1 MSLIFR
7 HFSFPRWYA
16 VGACIWLCSTVRVFA
31 VPTAV
36 DDSYEVTEDRAFSAV
51 SGPIVDQDFDG
62 EELDGNELDGFDG
75 DWLILDR
82 IENENG
88 RGDAY
93 PVDGSGRLWNA
104 PDFDPASSTISPW
117 FTAPVPIQS
126 GIIEGFPGLGDL
138 LFGIAQA
145 ANGQNLVTTYLFRNS
160 FTLTAAE
167 AVIEAWELDY
177 LVDDGIAVYVNG
189 TEVYRS
195 GILPAGPLTTQTFTT
210 MSVADET
217 AYVKGAI
224 GLGGLLV
231 AGSNSIAVEL
241 HQATIESSDVG
252 FDLSMEPAAAGVGAG
267 LIAHADDP
275 FPAPFNTSAP
285 DFSAGDIAAGGGF
298 DGSAGA
304 HIRVGGGPQGQA
316 TVSSGALR
324 LPITLDD
331 PATLEISFRYR
342 LQMNGGYESGEFSA
356 VILEIGGN
364 FVGSGANGDIFRMYG
379 PDGRGNEDSGWRT
392 FSAEV
397 SFPAGSHDLDLG
409 VFNDRSTT
417 VGEVTDVWFDDI
429 LIELVG
435 GGVGGGVLVNDSG
448 EGDSLMAAVTVEP
461 SHGSLGLNPDGTF
474 TYVPESN
481 FFGTDSFS
489 YTVTDNTG
497 SSAPATVTLHI
508 LPVND
513 PPTIAARDLVS
524 EEDLALSIPAG
535 SGLGFMAADVEGDA
549 FTFAIDTDVSSG
561 SLIVNSDGSFTYTP
575 DSDFFGVD
583 SFTYVADDGIDRS
596 LPATVSI
603 TVNPV
608 NDPPSAEADSY
619 STGENIPLVV
629 SQAGL
634 AVQVSVLSDNLDVVA
649 GPQFSG
655 VTNVEPVSGF
665 EGLGGDG
672 GFSGCF
678 LRNRTSGNPAESTTI
693 TINNL
698 PLHNRVSISFLL
710 AVIDSWDGDR
720 SGGDFFNVLVD
731 GQSRFSHTFDNAGQ
745 GGIQTYSPAPGVE
758 LARDLDLGFSAG
770 NLSLDS
776 AYDMRNEP
784 AFQDIVHTA
793 DSITIE
799 MFANGGSWDGGD
811 DESWAIDK
819 LEVSVY
825 TEVSSELVAAGSV
838 WSYLDDGSDQGSE
851 WIAPDY
857 DDSGWASGAAQLGYG
872 DGDEVTT
879 VGFGDDVDAKYPTTY
894 FRHRFSVADPSEF
907 KSLAIKLLYDD
918 GAAVYINGTEVLRS
932 NLAAGADFS
941 VFTPAATTAELD
953 FFDFAADSSV
963 LVAGENVIAV
973 EIHQFTGTS
982 SDISFDF
989 SLEGKRPDVFGI
1001 MDNDSD
1007 IDGPVL
1013 SVSLLMPP
1021 ASGVVEL
1028 DPDGSFI
1035 YTPGLN
1041 FEGSDSFTYT
1051 LSDGELEDQETV
1063 SITVI
1068 PGLNDVPLSLADAYI
1083 TVEDTQLRVDPDA
1096 GLLANDSDPDGE
1108 ILTAVL
1114 DSLPANG
1121 SVIIAAD
1128 GSFVYTP
1135 APDFNG
1141 DDSFA
1146 YRAYD
1151 GVNESLPGLV
1161 NIEVSGVNDS
1171 PSAGDDVF
1179 LTAPDTLLDVA
1190 MPGVLAGDFD
1200 VDGDSLQ
1207 AELFSQVESGMVILS
1222 PSGNFQF
1229 VPQSGF
1235 TGQTSFTYRATDGL
1249 LYSDPA
1255 TVVININAP
1264 PLAMADSYGLNEDE
1278 AFALP
1283 AALGVLAND
1292 SDPENDLLTAVLE
1305 TPPVNGLIEILPD
1318 GAFTYIPDQD
1328 FNGIDSFTYTAN
1340 DGLQDSIPVRVNL
1353 SVLPINDPPVAGDDE
1368 YSVIIGQGISV
1379 SAEDGVLA
1387 NDRDVENDPLSAILV
1402 DDAGNGELSLNAD
1415 GSLDYT
1421 PSPAF
1426 SGIDSFTYVASSA
1439 GQTSAVTTVE
1449 LLVGS
1454 AADTLIISEIMFHP
1468 ASDNDAQEYI
1478 ELHNVGAGP
1487 LPLLGW
1493 KLTSGVG
1500 FEFPAVIIPPGGYLI
1515 VAADPLVFEA
1525 THGAGSIVTGP
1536 WRGRLSN
1543 SGERIRI
1550 EDALGKEADDI
1561 TYSDQ
1566 GDWARRRAEN
1576 DGGEE
1581 GWQWDNPADGGG
1593 AALELV
1599 NTALSNKY
1607 GQNWAAGSSLTPGAG
1622 NSVASLDTPPLVV
1635 DVEHAPAIP
1644 RSDQAV
1650 TVSADFKDTEG
1661 DELSGVLH
1669 WRRSTG
1675 NPGAFNVTPMSDDG
1689 LGGDREAGDGRFAA
1703 QIPGQADGTVI
1714 EFYVEASDGG
1724 NSRTWPAPSDNA
1736 GRQQANALFQFDDER
1751 YAGGQPI
1758 YRLVMTVEEDEDFRF
1773 GAFNGGSDAQKNVT
1787 LIARQGSDI
1796 DIRYQCGLRVRG
1808 AGSRGRNPRNNRLN
1822 LPRDR
1827 AWNGITKINL
1837 NTQFIYLQLLG
1848 SRFSL
1853 ASGIEA
1859 ATAKPV
1865 QLRHNGVNRA
1875 EDNENGRRYGS
1886 YLHVEAIDGDWAD
1899 GHYPLDPAGNIYSK
1913 GRPDVKWDVHY
1924 AGDGVSP
1931 NPGAYISDG
1940 WSKSS
1945 NESANQW
1952 DDLHRLFIAMNS
1964 ASGTGYLEQ
1973 ISGVVDVDQW
1983 ARWFAYMTIVLN
1995 RETNLSNGT
2004 DDDYKFYSGAEDVR
2018 FKLIPHDFDTI
2029 FGLGDTSTNPEA
2041 TLFPPIT
2048 NFGGQT
2054 FPPLVSFF
2062 NDPRIVRLYYAHLRE
2077 LLETVFA
2084 KGNFDAAVVN
2094 FLDWVPQD
2102 SGIHEDIVSFMDA
2115 RRAHILAQIPGAF
2128 SVTSSLSASNGL
2140 PRTDDMQVTGLRGTI
2155 DASRTAAVRV
2165 NGTRVPLDARAG
2177 TWEAGGGIEE
2187 ILLPAGATWRYLDDG
2202 SDQGVAWQSPGF
2214 DDSGWAQGPAQLGYS
2229 NNGNRGEV
2237 TVVSFGPDA
2246 NNKHV
2251 TTYFR
2256 TDFELSGNGDF
2267 TSLVLRLL
2275 FDDGAAVYLNG
2286 SEILRENLTANA
2298 SFEELANPEV
2308 DGAAAFV
2315 SFNIPVNALQQGTNT
2330 IAVEIHQARRESND
2344 ISFNAELIASAAP
2357 PNLTPGI
2364 NHIIIEAINA
2374 AGEVIDTGDIDIW
2387 FDDGSTVAVSGELT
2401 EDMTWTAAAGPY
2413 LVSADIV
2420 VADGVTLTI
2429 EPGTSVYFA
2438 DNTRMTVRG
2447 RLLAEGTPERQISF
2461 TQEPGD
2467 AGGWEGVYF
2476 ESTLEDNRM
2485 AYLVQD
2491 GSDAGSHSIGVSTSR
2506 LTLRNVSWTGT
2517 EETILELNHPRIEVT
2532 GCEFPATSGHDVIHG
2547 TGLEGDD
2554 FLNLEGN
2561 VFQKSSG
2568 YNDIIYFS
2576 GGRRP
2581 GPILYVVDNVFNG
2594 VADDCLDLD
2603 GVDAHIEGNV
2613 FTDVHTDDPDRESS
2627 SNAISAVGSSH
2638 LTVVRNL
2645 FNGVDHALLLRN
2657 NSDALFE
2664 NNTIVNATIGA
2675 INFDEPNV
2683 GGAIPGR
2690 AITMRGNVFWN
2701 NTAIFENQFAAEEGG
2716 DDPEIIADLNIV
2728 PAEYH
2733 GLGSGNIAANPL
2745 FTNSGGGDLLLSSA
2759 SPAIDNGINGLD
2771 MGYRVAAGASISG
2784 VPPALGRDNSARLAV
2799 HVPGISGIE
2808 AGLFVSEYRW
2818 RLDGG
2823 QWSVPV
2829 PVANAIELSGLVD
2842 GSHFVEVVGK
2852 DSAGFWQAESEA
2864 TRTDTWVVDST
2875 LSRLLINEVLADNG
2889 GVYNHE
2895 GSFPDFI
2902 EIWNDSQDLR
2912 DVSTMVL
2919 SDNDNPASGWSFPP
2933 GTLIPAGGYLLV
2945 FANAQDA
2952 TSGLHSGFGIDNDGE
2967 AVFLFDAAAKGGG
2980 LVDSLEFGF
2989 QLAGRSIGRERSE
3002 KGFAAMIP
3010 TPGSV
3015 NTSPIALGLP
3025 DQVVINEWLATS
3037 GIVYDNDFLE
3047 LYNPGVLPVL
3057 LEGMM
3062 ISDDPNHRPGRHTV
3076 GPLSF
3081 IEAGGF
3087 VKFIAD
3093 DDESQGPNHLN
3104 FNLSKLL
3111 EQVGLFNSSGVE
3123 IDRVQFSNAMDNT
3136 SAGRMTDGNLLF
3148 ADFSLPTPGFSN
3160 GTDLGAEALILQN
3173 LRITELMYN
3182 PPGGSNWEFIRVENV
3197 GTEAIGLG
3205 NVEFDQGIDFHF
3217 PDVAL
3222 SPGEGA
3228 YIVRDTASFIAHNG
3242 GGLTILGEYEGKLDN
3257 GGERLRLEIASLGA
3271 GILDFEYDDDWYP
3284 GTDGDGQLLQIINPV
3299 AAPATWDFRASWQP
3313 VGGDNTMDY
3322 SDWVTIS
3329 FGGITPGITGKSDD
3343 PDGDGM
3349 VNLLEFVFRLDPN
3362 HPDAQSALPQASLG
3376 HGNIALTY
3384 TTVHLPDGVTVT
3396 PELASDLAL
3405 WSDAGQRVTV
3415 EMLADDGI
3423 MSIYRATLNELPGSI
3438 KSRFMRLR
3446 VDSP

>member
-1 MSLIFR
+1 MSPVFR
-7 HFSFPRWYA
+7 YSEIARWFA
-16 VGACIWLCSTVRVFA
+16 VGVFIWLFATACAFA

-36 DDSYEVTEDRAFSAV
+36 DDTYEVTEDRAFSAV
-51 SGPIVDQDFDG
+51 SGPLVDLDFDG
-62 EELDGNELDGFDG
+62 DELDGFDT

-93 PVDGSGRLWNA
+93 PVDGSGRVWNA
-104 PDFDPASSTISPW
+104 PDFDTATSTISPW

-126 GIIEGFPGLGDL
+126 GGIDGFSGLDDL
-138 LFGIAQA
+138 LYGIDQA

-160 FTLTAAE
+160 FTLSAAE
-167 AVIEAWELDY
+167 AVIEDWQLDY
-177 LVDDGIAVYVNG
+177 LVDDGMAVYVNG
-189 TEVYRS
+189 TEVHRS
-195 GILPAGPLTTQTFTT
+195 ELLPAGPLTTQSFTT
-210 MSVADET
+210 TSVVDET
-217 AYVKGAI
+217 AYVTAALD
-224 GLGGLLV
+224 LGDLLV

-241 HQATIESSDVG
+241 HQASIESSDVG
-252 FDLSMEPAAAGVGAG
+252 FNLSMGPAAAGGGAG
-267 LIAHADDP
+267 SMTHVDDP
-275 FPAPFNTSAP
+275 FPAPFSTSAP
-285 DFSAGDIAAGGGF
+285 DFSSGDIAAGGGF
-298 DGSAGA
+298 NGSAGA
-304 HIRVGGGPQGQA
+304 HIRVGGGPRNQN

-324 LPITLDD
+324 LPITLDN

-342 LQMNGGYESGEFSA
+342 LLMSGGYESGEYSA

-364 FVGSGANGDIFRMYG
+364 FVGTGANGDIFRMYG
-379 PDGRGNEDSGWRT
+379 PDGQGNEDSGWRT
-392 FSAEV
+392 FSTEL
-397 SFPAGSHDLDLG
+397 SFPAGTHELDFG
-409 VFNDRSTT
+409 VYNDRSTT
-417 VGEVTDVWFDDI
+417 TGEVTDAWFDDI
-429 LIELVG
+429 FIELVG
-435 GGVGGGVLVNDSG
+435 GGTGGGVLGNDSG
-448 EGDSLMAAVTVEP
+448 EGTGLTAAVASGP
-461 SHGSLGLNPDGTF
+461 LHGSLGLNLDGTF

-481 FFGTDSFS
+481 FFGTDSFT
-489 YTVTDNTG
+489 YTAADNTG
-497 SSAPATVTLHI
+497 SSAPATVTLNI
-508 LPVND
+508 LAVND
-513 PPTIAARDLVS
+513 PPTIAARELAS
-524 EEDLALSIPAG
+524 EEDSVLSVPVAL
-535 SGLGFMAADVEGDA
+535 GLRVLAADIEGDA
-549 FTFAIDTDVSSG
+549 FTFAIDADVSSG
-561 SLIVNSDGSFTYTP
+561 TLIVNPDGSFEYTP
-575 DSDFFGVD
+575 DDDFFGAD
-583 SFTYVADDGIDRS
+583 SFTYVADDGTDRS

-608 NDPPSAEADSY
+608 NDPPSAEDDSY
-619 STGENIPLVV
+619 FTGENIPLVV
-629 SQAGL
+629 SREGVAL
-634 AVQVSVLSDNLDVVA
+634 PLSVLSEDFDA
-649 GPQFSG
+649 GAGSQFGG
-655 VTNVEPVSGF
+655 VTNAELVSGF
-665 EGLGGDG
+665 AGLGGDD
-672 GFSGCF
+672 GFSGDF
-678 LRNRTSGNPAESTTI
+678 LRNRTFGNPAGSTII

-698 PLHNRVSISFLL
+698 PPHNRISFSFLL

-720 SGGDFFNVLVD
+720 GGGDFFNVLVD

-745 GGIQTYSPAPGVE
+745 GGFQSYSPVPGGE
-758 LARDLDLGFSAG
+758 LARSLDLGFSAG
-770 NLSLDS
+770 NLSGDS

-793 DSITIE
+793 DSVTIE
-799 MFANGGSWDGGD
+799 MFASGGGWDGGD
-811 DESWAIDK
+811 DESWAIDNFRA
-819 LEVSVY
+819 SVY
-825 TEVSSELVAAGSV
+825 TALTSELVATGSV
-838 WSYLDDGSDQGSE
+838 WSYLDNGSDQGSA
-851 WIAPDY
+851 WTAPDY

-879 VGFGDDVDAKYPTTY
+879 VGFGGDANAKYPTTY
-894 FRHRFSVADPSEF
+894 FRHRFNVDDPSEF
-907 KSLAIKLLYDD
+907 ESLAIRLLHDD
-918 GAAVYINGTEVLRS
+918 GAAVYINGTEVVRS
-932 NLAAGADFS
+932 NLAADAGFS
-941 VFTPAATTAELD
+941 DFTPATAVGESD
-953 FFDFAADSSV
+953 FFDFTADLSV
-963 LVAGENVIAV
+963 LVAGENIIAV
-973 EIHQFTGTS
+973 EIHQISATS
-982 SDISFDF
+982 SDISFDL
-989 SLEGKRPDVFGI
+989 SLEGKRPNVLGVI
-1001 MDNDSD
+1001 DNDSD
-1007 IDGPVL
+1007 VDGPML
-1013 SVSLLMPP
+1013 SVNLLMPP
-1021 ASGVVEL
+1021 AGGVVDL
-1028 DPDGSFI
+1028 NPDGSFI

-1051 LSDGELEDQETV
+1051 LSDGGLEDQATV

-1068 PGLNDVPLSLADAYI
+1068 PGANNFPVSSPDVYMTL
-1083 TVEDTQLRVDPDA
+1083 EDTQLSVDPAA
-1096 GLLANDSDPDGE
+1096 GLLANDSDPEGE
-1108 ILTAVL
+1108 ILSAVL
-1114 DSLPANG
+1114 DSLPVNG

-1141 DDSFA
+1141 SDSFA

-1151 GVNESLPGLV
+1151 GVNESLPTIV
-1161 NIEVSGVNDS
+1161 HIEVSGINDP
-1171 PSAGDDVF
+1171 PSAVGDVF
-1179 LTAPDTLLDVA
+1179 LTAPGTLLDVA
-1190 MPGVLAGDFD
+1190 VPGVLAGDFD
-1200 VDGDSLQ
+1200 IDGDSLQ
-1207 AELFSQVESGMVILS
+1207 AELFSQAGSGVVILKT
-1222 PSGNFQF
+1222 SGEFLFFPQF
-1229 VPQSGF
+1229 GF
-1235 TGQTSFTYRATDGL
+1235 TGQTSFTYRVTDGL

-1255 TVVININAP
+1255 TVVININSP
-1264 PLAMADSYGLNEDE
+1264 PLARADSYELNEDE
-1278 AFALP
+1278 ILALSP
-1283 AALGVLAND
+1283 VLGLLAND
-1292 SDPENDLLTAVLE
+1292 SDSENDLLTAVLA
-1305 TPPVNGLIEILPD
+1305 TPPVNGSIGISPD

-1328 FNGIDSFTYTAN
+1328 FNGSDSFTYTAN
-1340 DGLQDSIPVRVNL
+1340 DGLQDSMPVRVNL
-1353 SVLPINDPPVAGDDE
+1353 FISAINDPPVAGDDA
-1368 YSVIIGQGISV
+1368 YSVIIGQGITV
-1379 SAEDGVLA
+1379 PAVDGVLA
-1387 NDRDVENDPLSAILV
+1387 NDRDVENDPLSAVLI
-1402 DDAGNGELSLNAD
+1402 DYSGEGELSLNAD

-1426 SGIDSFTYVASSA
+1426 SGIDSFTYAVSSA
-1439 GQTSAVTTVE
+1439 GQTSAAATVE
-1449 LLVGS
+1449 LLVGP
-1454 AADTLIISEIMFHP
+1454 AADILIISEIMFHP

-1478 ELHNVGAGP
+1478 ELYNVGAGP
-1487 LPLLGW
+1487 LPLQGW
-1493 KLTSGVG
+1493 KLTSGVD
-1500 FEFPAVIIPPGGYLI
+1500 FEFPAVIIPAGGYLI
-1515 VAADPLVFEA
+1515 VAADPPVFEA
-1525 THGAGSIVTGP
+1525 TYGAGPIVTGP
-1536 WRGRLSN
+1536 WKGRLSN
-1543 SGERIRI
+1543 SGERIRL
-1550 EDALGKEADDI
+1550 EDALGNEADDI

-1566 GDWARRRAEN
+1566 GDWARRRAQN

-1593 AALELV
+1593 ASLELI
-1599 NTALSNKY
+1599 NSGLSNKY
-1607 GQNWAAGSSLTPGAG
+1607 GQNWVAGSSLTPGAA
-1622 NSVASLDTPPLVV
+1622 NSVSFLNTPPLVS

-1650 TVSADFKDTEG
+1650 TVNADFKDTEG

-1669 WRRSTG
+1669 WRISTG
-1675 NPGAFNVTPMSDDG
+1675 NPGSFNVTSMSDDG
-1689 LGGDREAGDGRFAA
+1689 RNGDGDAGDGTFAA

-1714 EFYVEASDGG
+1714 EFYVEASDGE
-1724 NSRTWPAPSDNA
+1724 NSRTWPAPSDNT
-1736 GRQQANALFQFDDER
+1736 GRQRANALFQFDDEL
-1751 YAGGQPI
+1751 YTGNQPI

-1773 GAFNGGSDAQKNVT
+1773 GAFNAGSNAQKNVT
-1787 LIARQGSDI
+1787 LIARQGSDV

-1822 LPRDR
+1822 IPRDR
-1827 AWNGITKINL
+1827 AWNGVTKINL

-1848 SRFSL
+1848 SRLSL

-1859 ATAKPV
+1859 AAAKPV
-1865 QLRHNGVNRA
+1865 QLRHNGINRA
-1875 EDNENGRRYGS
+1875 EDNQNGRRYGS

-1899 GHYPLDPAGNIYSK
+1899 IHYALDPAGNVYSK
-1913 GRPDVKWDVHY
+1913 GRPDVKWDVRY
-1924 AGDGVSP
+1924 GGDGVSP

-1940 WSKSS
+1940 WSKGS

-1952 DDLHRLFIAMNS
+1952 DDLHQLFITMNN

-1983 ARWFAYMTIVLN
+1983 ARWFAYMTIVLS

-2004 DDDYKFYSGAEDVR
+2004 DDDYKLYSGAEDVR

-2029 FGLGDTSTNPEA
+2029 FGLGDTSTSPQA
-2041 TLFPPIT
+2041 TLFPAIT

-2054 FPPLVSFF
+2054 FPPLVPFF
-2062 NDPRIVRLYYAHLRE
+2062 NDPRVVRMYYAHLRE
-2077 LLETVFA
+2077 LLGTVFA

-2094 FLDWVPQD
+2094 FLDWLPQN
-2102 SGIHEDIVSFMDA
+2102 SEVHENIVSFMDA
-2115 RRAHILAQIPGAF
+2115 RRAHILSQIPGEF
-2128 SVTSSLSASNGL
+2128 SVTSSLSASNGF
-2140 PRTDDMQVTGLRGTI
+2140 PRTDDTQVTGLRGTI

-2165 NGTRVPLDARAG
+2165 NGTRVSLNARAG

-2187 ILLPAGATWRYLDDG
+2187 LLLPAGATWRYLDDG

-2214 DDSGWAQGPAQLGYS
+2214 DDSGWSQGPAQLGYS

-2237 TVVSFGPDA
+2237 TTVSFGPDA
-2246 NNKHV
+2246 NDKHV

-2256 TDFELSGNGDF
+2256 TTFELSGNSDY
-2267 TSLVLRLL
+2267 TNLVLRLL

-2286 SEILRENLTANA
+2286 VEVRRENLTANA
-2298 SFEELANPEV
+2298 SFNELANLEV
-2308 DGAAAFV
+2308 NGAAAFV
-2315 SFNIPVNALQQGTNT
+2315 SFNIPVHTLQGGTNT
-2330 IAVEIHQARRESND
+2330 IAVEIHQARRESAD
-2344 ISFNAELIASAAP
+2344 LSFNAELIASASP

-2364 NHIIIEAINA
+2364 NHIRVEAINA
-2374 AGEVIDTGDIDIW
+2374 AGEVIETGEIDIW
-2387 FDDGSTVAVSGELT
+2387 LDDGSTAQVSGELT

-2438 DNTRMTVRG
+2438 NDTRMTVRG
-2447 RLLAEGTPERQISF
+2447 RLLAEGTPERLIIFAQ
-2461 TQEPGD
+2461 QPGT

-2476 ESTLEDNRM
+2476 ENTLADNRM

-2491 GSDAGSHSIGVSTSR
+2491 GSDAGSHSIGVSAAR
-2506 LTLRNVSWTGT
+2506 LALRNVSWTGT
-2517 EETILELNHPRIEVT
+2517 EETILELSHPRIEVT
-2532 GCEFPATSGHDVIHG
+2532 GCAFPATSGQDVIHG
-2547 TGLEGDD
+2547 TDLNGGDS
-2554 FLNLEGN
+2554 FNLEGN
-2561 VFQKSSG
+2561 VFQGSSG
-2568 YNDIIYFS
+2568 YNDIINFS
-2576 GGRRP
+2576 GARRP
-2581 GPILYVVDNVFNG
+2581 GPIIYVVGNIFNG

-2603 GVDAHIEGNV
+2603 GIDAHIEGNL
-2613 FTDVHTDDPDRESS
+2613 FTNVHTDDPDRDSS
-2627 SNAISAVGSSH
+2627 SNAISADGGSH

-2664 NNTIVNATIGA
+2664 NNTVINATIGA
-2675 INFDEPNV
+2675 INFDETNV
-2683 GGAIPGR
+2683 GGAIPGL
-2690 AITMRGNVFWN
+2690 AITMRGNIFWN
-2701 NTAIFENQFAAEEGG
+2701 NTAIFENQFATEEGE
-2716 DDPEIIADLNIV
+2716 DDPEIIADLNIIS
-2728 PAEYH
+2728 AEHH

-2745 FTNSGGGDLLLSSA
+2745 FTNPGGGVFLLTSA
-2759 SPAIDNGINGLD
+2759 SPAIGSGINGLD
-2771 MGYRVAAGASISG
+2771 MGYAVAAGASISG
-2784 VPPALGRDNSARLAV
+2784 EPRALGRDNSARLAV

-2808 AGLFVSEYRW
+2808 AGSFVSEYRW

-2829 PVANAIELSGLVD
+2829 PLANAIELSGLVD

-2852 DSAGFWQAESEA
+2852 DSAGFWQAEGEA
-2864 TRTDTWVVDST
+2864 TPSDTWVVDST

-2889 GVYNHE
+2889 GVYDHE

-2902 EIWNDSQDLR
+2902 EIWNDSPDLR

-2967 AVFLFDAAAKGGG
+2967 AVFLFDAPAKGGG

-3062 ISDDPNHRPGRHTV
+3062 CSDDPNHRPGRHTV

-3093 DDESQGPNHLN
+3093 DDESQGPSHLN
-3104 FNLSKLL
+3104 FNLSKLI

-3148 ADFSLPTPGFSN
+3148 TDFSLPTPGFSN
-3160 GTDLGAEALILQN
+3160 GTDLSAEALILQN

-3197 GTEAIGLG
+3197 GTAAIGLG

-3299 AAPATWDFRASWQP
+3299 EAPATWDFRASWQP

-3349 VNLLEFVFRLDPN
+3349 VNLLEFVFRLDPK

-3396 PELASDLAL
+3396 PELANDLAL

-3423 MSIYRATLNELPGSI
+3423 ISIYRATLNELPGSI